1 MSLAGIS
8 LRDLEYLV
16 AVADLRHFGNAAA
29 QCGVSQPALSGQI
42 RKLEDRL
49 GTPVF
54 ERAGKKVL
62 MTARGDAL
70 VAQARHVLT
79 EARRLMELARDL
91 NEPLTGPLGLSA
103 IQTLGPYL
111 FPHVLRPLRDCFPKL
126 DLTLGEGRTDELLA
140 HLRDGR
146 IDAALVALPVAER
159 GLTAE
164 PLFFEPFLLAHP
176 AGHRLGDLSAVT
188 IADLPPDGLMLL
200 EEGHCLRDQALAL
213 CGAGGTTSARARH
226 ATSLETLRHM
236 VATGAG
242 YTLMPALAAGQ
253 DDTLGGLIVYRSFT
267 PDRPGRVI
275 ALAWRSS
282 DPRTAQFRLLADC
295 LADAALKAGS
305 LRPTGL
311 KTLGLTPA
319 S

>member
-49 GTPVF
+49 RTPVF

-91 NEPLTGPLGLSA
+91 NEPLSGRLGLSA

-126 DLTLGEGRTDELLA
+126 DLTLGEGRTDELLGS
-140 HLRDGR
+140 LRDGR
-146 IDAALVALPVAER
+146 IDAALVALPVKER
-159 GLTAE
+159 SLTVE
-164 PLFFEPFLLAHP
+164 PLFFEPFVLAHP
-176 AGHRLGDLSAVT
+176 AGHPLGNSSAIT
-188 IADLPPDGLMLL
+188 IADLPAADLMLL

-213 CGAGGTTSARARH
+213 CGTGGSTAGRSRH

-236 VATGAG
+236 VAAGAG
-242 YTLMPALAAGQ
+242 YTLMPALAAGEG
-253 DDTLGGLIVYRSFT
+253 DTLGGLIVYRPFT
-267 PDRPGRVI
+267 PDPLGRLI
-275 ALAWRSS
+275 ALSWRSS

-295 LADAALKAGS
+295 LTDAALKARAPG
-305 LRPTGL
+305 PTGL
-311 KTLGLTPA
+311 RLP

>member
-42 RKLEDRL
+42 RKLEHLL

-62 MTARGDAL
+62 MTAHGEAL

-91 NEPLTGPLGLSA
+91 NEPLTGRLGLSA

-159 GLTAE
+159 GLTTE

-176 AGHRLGDLSAVT
+176 AGHRLGESSAIT
-188 IADLPPDGLMLL
+188 IADLPVEGLMLL
-200 EEGHCLRDQALAL
+200 EEGHCLRDQALAV
-213 CGAGGTTSARARH
+213 CGAGGATPARARH

-236 VATGAG
+236 VAAGAG

-267 PDRPGRVI
+267 PDPPGRVI

-305 LRPTGL
+305 LRPLGL
-311 KTLGLTPA
+311 KTPGLTPV